1 LFKKF
6 KIMKKEQV
14 WLPLQTVYNKELLV
28 GDYLKEQGIE
38 YYIPMT
44 YELRDM
50 EDSDE
55 CCRVLVPAIHNLL
68 FVRHSYDND
77 WCRKFAVQAP
87 LPLYF
92 MKKERNGT
100 DFCTVSE
107 QDMQNFMRATDPEIQ
122 GTRFIDSEKLR
133 GKRSVPVRVV
143 RRGPLYGVTGK
154 FLRYGGRHYI
164 AIEMPHST
172 ALLKVS
178 FTWCEIV
185 VDQ

>member
-1 LFKKF
+1 MIILCR
-6 KIMKKEQV
+6 IG
-14 WLPLQTVYNKELLV
+14 YNRIYLLC
-28 GDYLKEQGIE
+28 GI
-38 YYIPMT
+38 I
-44 YELRDM
+44 
-50 EDSDE
+50 S
-55 CCRVLVPAIHNLL
+55 
-68 FVRHSYDND
+68 VRQSV
-77 WCRKFAVQAP
+77 R
-87 LPLYF
+87 
-92 MKKERNGT
+92 

>member
-1 LFKKF
+1 MASPANG
-6 KIMKKEQV
+6 IQQGTAGRR
-14 WLPLQTVYNKELLV
+14 LP
-28 GDYLKEQGIE
+28 QGAGHRVLHPYDIR
-38 YYIPMT
+38 T
-44 YELRDM
+44 SRHK
-50 EDSDE
+50 DSEE

-92 MKKERNGT
+92 LKKERNGT

>member
-1 LFKKF
+1 MRIF
-6 KIMKKEQV
+6 
-14 WLPLQTVYNKELLV
+14 
-28 GDYLKEQGIE
+28 G
-38 YYIPMT
+38 
-44 YELRDM
+44 
-50 EDSDE
+50 
-55 CCRVLVPAIHNLL
+55 
-68 FVRHSYDND
+68 
-77 WCRKFAVQAP
+77 
-87 LPLYF
+87 
-92 MKKERNGT
+92 KERNGT